1 MKNYEKGNM
10 EDSDSG
16 GDIHLDS
23 GTDRTWHG
31 LMHGSYDVRRL
42 MAEVRVNSDEC
53 PRFFYEPRAFLRLTS
68 YI

>member
-1 MKNYEKGNM
+1 MNCQVVTKVNEVKLKNEKYETRDL

-42 MAEVRVNSDEC
+42 MAEVRVNSE
-53 PRFFYEPRAFLRLTS
+53 
-68 YI
+68 

>member
-1 MKNYEKGNM
+1 MNCQVVTKVNEVKLKNEKYETRDL

-42 MAEVRVNSDEC
+42 MTDG
-53 PRFFYEPRAFLRLTS
+53 
-68 YI
+68 

>member
-1 MKNYEKGNM
+1 MNCQVVTKVNEVKLKNEKYETRDL

-16 GDIHLDS
+16 GDIHSDS

-42 MAEVRVNSDEC
+42 MAEVRVNSE
-53 PRFFYEPRAFLRLTS
+53 
-68 YI
+68 

>member
-1 MKNYEKGNM
+1 MNCQVVTKVNEVKLKNEKYETRDL

-42 MAEVRVNSDEC
+42 MAEVRANSE
-53 PRFFYEPRAFLRLTS
+53 
-68 YI
+68 